1 MNRASETDELP
12 FLVPVPEKLRGLLKD
27 VSKFIVQHPDQ
38 FDMNDWV
45 NPFGT
50 SCGTVGCIAGHMALR
65 DTPQEVVAAAIDKM
79 SEQSTALYASDWN
92 AWAKKYSSTKSLS
105 AIVRDWRTRE
115 IPDKLSANFRS
126 LFLPDNAQWEP
137 YRTNVNGYSTITA
150 EGAAKRIDA
159 FLKASDTVTPYDTN

>member
-50 SCGTVGCIAGHMALR
+50 SCGTVGCIAGHMALK
-65 DTPQEVVAAAIDKM
+65 DTPKKLVLEALKRDLANFQRDLDKK
-79 SEQSTALYASDWN
+79 YARKSDV
-92 AWAKKYSSTKSLS
+92 KKYSSN
-105 AIVRDWRTRE
+105 I
-115 IPDKLSANFRS
+115 RS
-126 LFLPDNAQWEP
+126 LVEYWVQTNIPYEFQSNFGHLFYPGEIYWEKFKTKTGKITPKLAAAHIEQFLQTGE
-137 YRTNVNGYSTITA
+137 
-150 EGAAKRIDA
+150 
-159 FLKASDTVTPYDTN
+159 